1 MRRIRLTLLSL
12 CMLIA
17 TGSYLTANNINILHP
32 KVKKDTKKSLLLQR
46 DSLQKIIDSMKLV
59 LEGGS
64 IAFADTTDLVDS
76 INSGTFY
83 YLDNEEYNDI
93 DPGCNSDSL
102 LNMWYNHRS
111 TKLGESLGITREL
124 NVDIDSLVLTS
135 NIPDAV
141 YIENLKKMN
150 SFIPIPYN
158 DVVRR
163 YIILY
168 TEKFR
173 SKMPRILGLGSY
185 YLPVFEEIFDQ
196 YGIPKEIKALAIIE
210 SALNPVAVSTANARG
225 IWQFMYRTALQYNL
239 KINSFVDERLDPIQ
253 ATHAAAKYL
262 RDAYIIF
269 GDWALAIS
277 SYNCGS
283 GNVNKAIKRAGG
295 SKDFWD
301 IYPYLPRETRG
312 YVPAFVGAL
321 YALNYYKDYN
331 IIPQPCP
338 IPSHLDTFQIKKNLH
353 FQQIAECINIPVDE
367 LRYYNPQYTK
377 DIIPGNE
384 GIQLLKLPYQYTNAF
399 VEVED
404 TVYNYK
410 DSVFFNPIVFKKIKD
425 SHIASS
431 SGSTIYHK
439 VKKGETLSR
448 IAQIHG
454 VKLSNLMKW
463 NNLNSKSTLRIGQR
477 IIIKKGTTYVAS
489 NNTGSNSK
497 NSSVSNT
504 PTSSSGG
511 YVYYTVKK
519 GDTLL
524 GIAHKFP
531 GVSLN
536 DLLRL
541 NNLSKNS
548 KIYPGKKLKI
558 KKA

>member
-12 CMLIA
+12 SLFIA
-17 TGSYLTANNINILHP
+17 TSTYITASTITTLP
-32 KVKKDTKKSLLLQR
+32 DKVKKETKKSLIFQR
-46 DSLQKIIDSMKLV
+46 DSLQKVIDSMKLV
-59 LEGGS
+59 LEGGG
-64 IAFADTTDLVDS
+64 IAFADTTDLTDS

-83 YLDNEEYNDI
+83 YLDNEDYNDI

-158 DVVRR
+158 DIVRK

-168 TEKFR
+168 TEKLR
-173 SKMPRILGLGSY
+173 NKMPRILGLSNY
-185 YLPVFEEIFDQ
+185 YLPIFEEIFDQ

-239 KINSFVDERLDPIQ
+239 KINSFVDERLDPVE

-295 SKDFWD
+295 SKEFWD
-301 IYPYLPRETRG
+301 VYPYLPRETRG

-331 IIPQPCP
+331 IVPQQCP

-353 FQQIAECINIPVDE
+353 FQQIAECISIPVDE

-384 GIQLLKLPYQYTNAF
+384 GTQILKLPYQYTNAF
-399 VEVED
+399 VDVED

-410 DSVFFNPIVFKKIKD
+410 DSIFFNPIVFKKIKD
-425 SHIASS
+425 SHIASTI
-431 SGSTIYHK
+431 GSTSYHK
-439 VKKGETLSR
+439 VKNGETLSK
-448 IAQIHG
+448 IAQIHR
-454 VKLSNLMKW
+454 VKLSDLMKW
-463 NNLNSKSTLRIGQR
+463 NKLNSRSTLRIGQR
-477 IIIKKGTTYVAS
+477 IIIKKGATYVAS
-489 NNTGSNSK
+489 NTGRNNK
-497 NSSVSNT
+497 NSGSGKVS
-504 PTSSSGG
+504 TSSSGG
-511 YVYYTVKK
+511 YIYYTVKK

-524 GIAHKFP
+524 GISHKFP

-536 DLLRL
+536 DLLKL
-541 NNLSKNS
+541 NNLKKNS

-558 KKA
+558 KRA